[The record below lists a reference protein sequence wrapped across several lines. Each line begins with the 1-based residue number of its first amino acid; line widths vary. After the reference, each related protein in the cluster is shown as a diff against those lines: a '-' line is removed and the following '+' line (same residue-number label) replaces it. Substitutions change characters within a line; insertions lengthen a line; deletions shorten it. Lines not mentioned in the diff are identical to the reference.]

1 MKVAFGSEGRVRG
14 LKASESGFGVRGESE
29 GDSRPVKVAFGSEGR
44 EVIDEGIDWDH
55 ISGGVLLSNP
65 RPPRIS
71 LDMPTLS
78 SRINPIDPPS
88 LPPSTQRAPL
98 RHQGAVLQRFLGG
111 GQARD
116 PQPLLQHVRLSR
128 GVRDD
133 LVDLDPTP
141 RSSAS

>member
-88 LPPSTQRAPL
+88 LPPLS
-98 RHQGAVLQRFLGG
+98 
-111 GQARD
+111 
-116 PQPLLQHVRLSR
+116 VRLYDIKVQSFNA
-128 GVRDD
+128 
-133 LVDLDPTP
+133 
-141 RSSAS
+141 SSEEARLAILNRYFNM